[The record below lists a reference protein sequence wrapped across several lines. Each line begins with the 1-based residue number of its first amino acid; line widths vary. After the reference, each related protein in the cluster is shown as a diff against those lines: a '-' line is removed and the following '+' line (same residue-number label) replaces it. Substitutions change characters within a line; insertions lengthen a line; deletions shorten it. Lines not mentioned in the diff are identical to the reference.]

1 MKMRRSLIAGA
12 AVGLTALLV
21 TACSSSSSSSS
32 SAAPASTPTATASS
46 AGASASA
53 SASSGLGPQA
63 AALQAL
69 YNKAVAAGQTSVVI
83 YGPSAGSDQKIYEA
97 FQKDFPKMTVTGVP
111 IVGPPMSAKL
121 SAEFS
126 SGKHIGDIAYTGNTD
141 MLTYAQSGWFTPYTP
156 ITATNPADLA
166 PETVGP
172 NDDFYAAAI
181 SVSGMVTNS
190 NSSLPIPQNWADLTN
205 PIYKNKIAMGD
216 PTAVGQM
223 ADILAHLAIEPGNT
237 KVEAGLKANNAQIF
251 PATSLTGPIT
261 AVAQGAK
268 GVALAQGYN
277 YYVNAKAA
285 GAPLTFTLLKA
296 DNYDV
301 ALYAGII
308 KGAPDPLAAELYE
321 SWSYTPDA
329 AAAMAA
335 EGEYSVVNG
344 AVAPQ
349 GLPPLAQIPM
359 QPTIP
364 FDQVIKADDDAVTSA
379 KQYWGS

>member
-1 MKMRRSLIAGA
+1 VKMRRSLTTGA
-12 AVGLTALLV
+12 ALGLTALLAA
-21 TACSSSSSSSS
+21 ACSSSSSSSS
-32 SAAPASTPTATASS
+32 SAAPASTSS
-46 AGASASA
+46 ASAAASASGGA

-83 YGPSAGSDQKIYEA
+83 YGPSSGTDQKIYDA
-97 FQKDFPKMTVTGVP
+97 FQKDFPKITVTGVP
-111 IVGPPMSAKL
+111 VVGPPMSAKL
-121 SAEFS
+121 SAEVS
-126 SGKHIGDIAYTGNTD
+126 SGKHIGDIAYTGDTD
-141 MLTYAQSGWFTPYTP
+141 MLTYSQSGWLTPYTP
-156 ITATNPADLA
+156 ITATNTADLA
-166 PETVGP
+166 PMTAGP
-172 NDDFYAAAI
+172 DNDFYGLTI

-190 NSSLPIPQNWADLTN
+190 NSSLPVPQNWSDLTN
-205 PIYKNKIAMGD
+205 SVYDNKIAMGD

-223 ADILAHLAIEPGNT
+223 ADILAHLAIEPGNS
-237 KVEAGLKANNAQIF
+237 KVEAGLKANNAEIF
-251 PATSLTGPIT
+251 PASSLTGPIT

-268 GVALAQGYN
+268 GVALAQGYG

-285 GAPLTFTLLKA
+285 GAPLTFTLLKS

-321 SWSYTPDA
+321 SWAYTPDA
-329 AAAMAA
+329 AAAMAV
-335 EGEYSVVNG
+335 EGEYSTVNG

-349 GLPPLAQIPM
+349 GLPPLSQIAM
-359 QPTIP
+359 QPNIP
-364 FDQVIKADDDAVTSA
+364 FAQVVTADDNAITGA

>member
-1 MKMRRSLIAGA
+1 MKMRRSLTTGA
-12 AVGLTALLV
+12 ALGLTALLAA
-21 TACSSSSSSSS
+21 ACSSSSSSSS
-32 SAAPASTPTATASS
+32 SAAPANTSS
-46 AGASASA
+46 AAASASGSA
-53 SASSGLGPQA
+53 GASSGLGPQA

-83 YGPSAGSDQKIYEA
+83 YGPSAGSDQNIYDA
-97 FQKDFPKMTVTGVP
+97 FKKDFPKITVTGVP
-111 IVGPPMSAKL
+111 VVGPPMSAKL
-121 SAEFS
+121 SAEVS
-126 SGKHIGDIAYTGNTD
+126 SGKHIGDIAYTGDTD
-141 MLTYAQSGWFTPYTP
+141 MLTYSQSGWLTPYTP
-156 ITATNPADLA
+156 ITATNAADLA
-166 PETVGP
+166 PMTAGP
-172 NDDFYAAAI
+172 SNDFYGTTV

-190 NSSLPIPQNWADLTN
+190 NSSLPIPQNWSDLTKSV
-205 PIYKNKIAMGD
+205 YSGKIAMGD

-223 ADILAHLAIEPGNT
+223 ADILAHLAIEPGNS

-251 PATSLTGPIT
+251 PASSLTGPIT

-285 GAPLTFTLLKA
+285 GAPLTFTLLKS

-301 ALYAGII
+301 TLYAGII
-308 KGAPDPLAAELYE
+308 KGAPDPLAAQLYE

-329 AAAMAA
+329 ATAMAS
-335 EGEYSVVNG
+335 EGEYSTVNG

-349 GLPPLAQIPM
+349 GLPPLSQIPLE
-359 QPTIP
+359 PNIS
-364 FDQVIKADDDAVTSA
+364 FADVVKADDDAISSA

>member
-1 MKMRRSLIAGA
+1 MKMRRSLTTGA
-12 AVGLTALLV
+12 AVGLTALLAA
-21 TACSSSSSSSS
+21 ACSSSSSSSS
-32 SAAPASTPTATASS
+32 SSAPASTSS
-46 AGASASA
+46 ASASASASGSA

-69 YNKAVAAGQTSVVI
+69 YNKAVADGQTSVVI
-83 YGPSAGSDQKIYEA
+83 YGPSAGSDQDLYNA
-97 FQKDFPKMTVTGVP
+97 FQKDFPKIKVTGVP
-111 IVGPPMSAKL
+111 VVGPPMSAKL

-126 SGKHIGDIAYTGNTD
+126 SGKHIGDIAYTGDTD
-141 MLTYAQSGWFTPYTP
+141 MLTYSQSGWFTPYTP
-156 ITATNPADLA
+156 ITATNTADLA
-166 PETVGP
+166 PMTVGP
-172 NDDFYAAAI
+172 NNDFYGLSV

-190 NSSLPIPQNWADLTN
+190 NSSLPIPQNWSDLTSSV
-205 PIYKNKIAMGD
+205 YKNKIAMGD

-277 YYVNAKAA
+277 YYVTAKAA
-285 GAPLTFTLLKA
+285 GAPLTFTLLKS

-301 ALYAGII
+301 TLYSGII

-321 SWSYTPDA
+321 SWAYTPDA

-335 EGEYSVVNG
+335 EGEYSVVTG

-349 GLPPLAQIPM
+349 GLPPLSQIPL
-359 QPTIP
+359 QPTIS
-364 FDQVIKADDDAVTSA
+364 FADVVKADDDAITTA
-379 KQYWGS
+379 KQYWGG